1 MSSLRTRSA
10 WFMDTRHDRP
20 SLFGAGADADCGTDH
35 CSICHININ
44 SNGDTD
50 SDSDSDRDTHLDA
63 HYHSDAFC
71 DADARL

>member
-1 MSSLRTRSA
+1 
-10 WFMDTRHDRP
+10 
-20 SLFGAGADADCGTDH
+20 LFGAGADADCGTDH
-35 CSICHININ
+35 CSICHIN